1 LAELWHFECTKDI
14 KAVERLTQ
22 SSMPPEDT
30 MRSDLV
36 FGAMKYVPNRF
47 LLTGLAS
54 KAVRS
59 LHVPN
64 TRIQDTTNGV
74 FERFTRINPLA
85 GIPDAGNVQS
95 FPCTAQGET
104 HSVVEDLEQSVA

>member
-1 LAELWHFECTKDI
+1 
-14 KAVERLTQ
+14 
-22 SSMPPEDT
+22 

-59 LHVPN
+59 FHIPN
-64 TRIQDTTNGV
+64 TPIQDTTNEV
-74 FERFTRINPLA
+74 FERFTRVNPLA
-85 GIPDAGNVQS
+85 DVPRAGNVQS
-95 FPCTAQGET
+95 FPCTAQGKT

>member
-1 LAELWHFECTKDI
+1 
-14 KAVERLTQ
+14 
-22 SSMPPEDT
+22 

-59 LHVPN
+59 FHIPN
-64 TRIQDTTNGV
+64 TRVQDTTNEV
-74 FERFTRINPLA
+74 FERFVRVNPLA
-85 GIPDAGNVQS
+85 GVPRAGNVQS
-95 FPCTAQGET
+95 FPGTAQGET